1 MSRIFE
7 KIRNKL
13 YYKQWMIGIYESS
26 IQEIIESRNFDPK
39 IKWIKPKSLKKY
51 KADPFLLERKNEK
64 TKLLYEEFLLKEDY
78 GKISLLTLDK
88 DFRTIKSKVLLDTK
102 SHLSYPF
109 IFEEQGVQYVF
120 PEAAQS
126 GKLSCY
132 QYDPIKE
139 ELFFK
144 KDILN
149 LPLLD
154 STIIKHNQKYWLFGT
169 TGSNNSKY
177 QLHLFF
183 ADHLLG
189 PYFPHSSN
197 PVKTG
202 INGIRSAGNFIKINE
217 DIYWPTQNCK
227 IKYGDSI
234 TFNKINRLTEKEFS
248 DEWVLTISMDRLNTH
263 ERVASIHTIN
273 EAENMIVLD
282 AQRWSFSPYL
292 QLRKFCKDN
301 FKKS

>member
-1 MSRIFE
+1 
-7 KIRNKL
+7 
-13 YYKQWMIGIYESS
+13 MIGIYEGSVK
-26 IQEIIESRNFDPK
+26 QIIETKTFDPQ
-39 IKWIKPKSLKKY
+39 IKWIEPKTLRKY
-51 KADPFLLERKNEK
+51 AADPFVIEKKNGKIKVLLE
-64 TKLLYEEFLLKEDY
+64 EFILKENY
-78 GKISLLTLDK
+78 GKISLLTFDK
-88 DFRTIKSKVLLDTK
+88 DLKPINSKILLDTK

-109 IFEEQGVQYVF
+109 IFQEDGKYFVF

-126 GKLSCY
+126 EKLSCY

-144 KDILN
+144 KDIIN

-169 TGSNNSKY
+169 TGSNNSEY

-183 ADHLLG
+183 ADNLLG

-234 TFNKINRLTEKEFS
+234 TFNKINRLTESEFKG
-248 DEWVLTISMDRLNTH
+248 EPVFTISIDRLNNH

-273 EAENMIVLD
+273 EFQNLIVLD
-282 AQRWSFSPYL
+282 AQRWSFSPYR
-292 QLRKFCKDN
+292 QLCKFYKDN